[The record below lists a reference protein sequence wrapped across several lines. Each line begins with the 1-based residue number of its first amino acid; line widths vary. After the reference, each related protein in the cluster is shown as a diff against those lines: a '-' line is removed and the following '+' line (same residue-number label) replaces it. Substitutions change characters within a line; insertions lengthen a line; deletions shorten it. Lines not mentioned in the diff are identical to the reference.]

1 MAKYVIFIGRF
12 FNNEQDQQQY
22 NNKQHRQRMH
32 NM

>member
-22 NNKQHRQRMH
+22 NNKHRQRMH